1 LSPTG
6 VLFLQYGDETRR
18 VHLTHELSSA
28 DTLHA
33 LIAHMFPQKLTTGML
48 KSANTAIL
56 IKDEA
61 RNVFYQLEDV
71 RDIQDRSVI
80 KIFRK
85 EPLYAS
91 YPGSHLANGDLRRWC
106 TRPVPPPA
114 GLCLP
119 PSAILERRDVKPD
132 EELLGQGV
140 LLKSEGLYADPY
152 GLVHEGRLSIAST
165 QSLAAMGDPFT
176 YPVSSGLYRRG
187 SVRSLSTYSATALQ
201 GELEDVLYKPGGPLY
216 PDTYAPASSIGIGF
230 RPSSSLPQ
238 KIPDGV
244 QLRDRGDPSSSS
256 STYSGSPSR
265 ASPVRQ
271 GFKKDSATSSV
282 FAESPKS
289 RSGRASDPPA
299 LSGRGGSGEAGKLS
313 SAGERMEAMEKQ
325 IASLTGLVQSVLTRG
340 PDSDSNEKTDSMSEG
355 SGTGTLTPSSR
366 SAMAPPSPPA
376 PPPPPS
382 AAPVQSSAVTQMQ
395 MQLHLHGL
403 QQNTSDLRDQLSHLR
418 KMQLQ
423 NQDSVRTMLKHTETE
438 ISVRVMDAL
447 RRQEDPLQRQR
458 TLVEDERL
466 NDLEKSVDEIQKDSS
481 MNPRLVSVQELEEK
495 ALVLRKLGDT
505 LTELKSQ
512 FPSLQSKMRVVLRVE
527 VEAVK
532 FLKEEP
538 QRLDALLKRCKS
550 VTDSLTNLRRQVN
563 EGIWKN
569 HEDLSNQSPKL
580 VDDFSKNSDFHI
592 SSLSSWQS
600 HSASRLGSQNSPAH
614 SQSSQTVPIKS
625 RVLDELGGRK
635 TVDKSVSV
643 EEKRASLTQYSAQ
656 DINRLLEETQA
667 ELMKAIPELDF
678 IAKQQRLSGG
688 VSGGHGGVAS
698 QGGAVTAAMVQ
709 SASGN
714 ASPTPEHRP
723 GKPQHPAQKLNTKTE
738 HSVRR
743 GSDELTVPRYR
754 TEKPSKSPPPPP
766 PRRSF
771 PSSHGLTTTRSV
783 EVILTSKS
791 MKSDS
796 EETESLLKPQVKLR
810 RSVSE
815 APQLASTP
823 PIIAS
828 GVRDKDEEDRLIA
841 ELDEETESLLKPQVK
856 LRRSVSE
863 APQLAS
869 TPPIIASGV
878 RDKDEEDR
886 LIAELETGSGSSPTT
901 RGLHSAASR
910 LKHIQ
915 QSSPEKS
922 KQRRTREECGRQQG
936 QQQVFHF

>member
-1 LSPTG
+1 MKEESEDPERPGAHVISTDDTEYPREFRTLGSGGAVRRFSSAGLVHTSERRHTVIAAQSLEALSGLPKRDAFLDHLKNKYPPHHSPHHSLPSLPHQGSPQHTQHSPAGGMRGQQDRVREQTSRETG

-48 KSANTAIL
+48 KSANMAILIKDEARNVFYQLEDVRQRTVSLLIRERVLFLQYGDETRRVHLTHELSSADMLHALIAHMFPQKLTTGMLKSANMAIL

-91 YPGSHLANGDLRRWC
+91 YPGSHLANGDLR
-106 TRPVPPPA
+106 
-114 GLCLP
+114 
-119 PSAILERRDVKPD
+119 
-132 EELLGQGV
+132 
-140 LLKSEGLYADPY
+140 
-152 GLVHEGRLSIAST
+152 
-165 QSLAAMGDPFT
+165 
-176 YPVSSGLYRRG
+176 
-187 SVRSLSTYSATALQ
+187 
-201 GELEDVLYKPGGPLY
+201 
-216 PDTYAPASSIGIGF
+216 
-230 RPSSSLPQ
+230 
-238 KIPDGV
+238 
-244 QLRDRGDPSSSS
+244 
-256 STYSGSPSR
+256 
-265 ASPVRQ
+265 
-271 GFKKDSATSSV
+271 
-282 FAESPKS
+282 
-289 RSGRASDPPA
+289 
-299 LSGRGGSGEAGKLS
+299 
-313 SAGERMEAMEKQ
+313 
-325 IASLTGLVQSVLTRG
+325 
-340 PDSDSNEKTDSMSEG
+340 
-355 SGTGTLTPSSR
+355 
-366 SAMAPPSPPA
+366 
-376 PPPPPS
+376 
-382 AAPVQSSAVTQMQ
+382 
-395 MQLHLHGL
+395 
-403 QQNTSDLRDQLSHLR
+403 
-418 KMQLQ
+418 
-423 NQDSVRTMLKHTETE
+423 
-438 ISVRVMDAL
+438 
-447 RRQEDPLQRQR
+447 
-458 TLVEDERL
+458 
-466 NDLEKSVDEIQKDSS
+466 
-481 MNPRLVSVQELEEK
+481 
-495 ALVLRKLGDT
+495 
-505 LTELKSQ
+505 
-512 FPSLQSKMRVVLRVE
+512 
-527 VEAVK
+527 
-532 FLKEEP
+532 
-538 QRLDALLKRCKS
+538 
-550 VTDSLTNLRRQVN
+550 VN

-580 VDDFSKNSDFHI
+580 VDDFSKNSDFHM

-643 EEKRASLTQYSAQ
+643 EAAERDWEEKRASLTQYSAQ

-667 ELMKAIPELDF
+667 ELMKAIPDLDF
-678 IAKQQRLSGG
+678 VAKQQKLSGG
-688 VSGGHGGVAS
+688 
-698 QGGAVTAAMVQ
+698 

-723 GKPQHPAQKLNTKTE
+723 GKPQHPAQKLKTKTE
-738 HSVRR
+738 HILRR
-743 GSDELTVPRYR
+743 GS
-754 TEKPSKSPPPPP
+754 EKPSKSPPPPP

-791 MKSDS
+791 MKQSDS
-796 EETESLLKPQVKLR
+796 
-810 RSVSE
+810 
-815 APQLASTP
+815 
-823 PIIAS
+823 
-828 GVRDKDEEDRLIA
+828 
-841 ELDEETESLLKPQVK
+841 EETESLLKPQVK